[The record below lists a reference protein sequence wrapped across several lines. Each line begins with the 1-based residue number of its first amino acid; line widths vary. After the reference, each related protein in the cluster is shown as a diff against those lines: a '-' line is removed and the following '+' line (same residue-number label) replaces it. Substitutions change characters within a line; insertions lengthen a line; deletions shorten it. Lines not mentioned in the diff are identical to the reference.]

1 MSMFK
6 FFRIF
11 LALCFG
17 SVSAGE
23 PVVNLKT
30 DRPDAIYHLG
40 ETVVFTAELLKD
52 GATVPG
58 VKLRW
63 RIARNGDWERSRE
76 TVSGSPLV
84 VKETL
89 RKPGWLALEVS
100 AVAPGGKAAARSL
113 TGAMI
118 APDKIAES
126 APEPEDF
133 DAFWKK
139 QRSLLNRVP
148 LEAIRR
154 EVDVPPECRGRVGCW
169 DVQVK
174 CAGAKPVSGYL
185 AMPANAR
192 PGSLPAEVSF
202 HGAGVHGAHKDLK
215 GGSTHIVFDVN
226 AHGILNGQPWSYYKA
241 LNEGEL
247 KGYRHAGKRDR
258 DAFYFKEM
266 YLRAMRALDYVKSL
280 PEWDGRTLIVSGVS
294 QGGGQAIAAAALDP
308 QVTFCLAAVPA
319 MGDHAGRLAGRM
331 PGWPFLVNSRKPGAV
346 DRQVFEAAK
355 YFDNSCFA
363 KRIRC
368 EVFFAVGFIDF
379 TCSPNSV
386 FAAYNNLPPG
396 TVKHIQT
403 TPAGGHDAPFGEAL
417 ARRDEIIRRALKKDF

>member
-1 MSMFK
+1 MCMFK

-11 LALCFG
+11 LALCFC

-23 PVVNLKT
+23 LVMNLKT
-30 DRPDAIYHLG
+30 DRPDAIYRLG
-40 ETVVFTAELLKD
+40 ESVVFTAELLKD
-52 GATVPG
+52 GAAVPG

-76 TVSGSPLV
+76 TVSGLPLV

-100 AVAPGGKAAARSL
+100 ALAPDGKTAVRAASGAMVAPDEI
-113 TGAMI
+113 T
-118 APDKIAES
+118 ES

-133 DAFWKK
+133 DAFWEK
-139 QRSLLNRVP
+139 QRALLNWVP
-148 LEAIRR
+148 VEAVLRKT
-154 EVDVPPECRGRVGCW
+154 DVSAEYRGRVVCW

-185 AMPANAR
+185 AMPENAK

-247 KGYRHAGKRDR
+247 KGYRHAGKTDR
-258 DAFYFKEM
+258 DTFYFKEM
-266 YLRAMRALDYVKSL
+266 YLRVMRALDYVKTL

-331 PGWPFLVNSRKPGAV
+331 PGWPFLVNSRQPDGL
-346 DRQVFEAAK
+346 DRQVIAAAK
-355 YFDNSCFA
+355 YFDNTCFA

-368 EVFFAVGFIDF
+368 EVFFAAGFADF

-403 TPAGGHDAPFGEAL
+403 TPAGGHNAPYGAAL
-417 ARRDEIIRRALKKDF
+417 ARRDEIIRWALKKKF